1 MILWISREIVPL
13 EGKENHRLGSIHR
26 FAAATRPGRAQK
38 ELNSLTNEGLFS
50 IVTDPAGKSGC
61 ITGAG
66 ELLLNIS
73 GLVAVHGSRADH
85 DGVN

>member
-1 MILWISREIVPL
+1 MILWISREIVPWKD
-13 EGKENHRLGSIHR
+13 KENQRLGSIHR

-50 IVTDPAGKSGC
+50 IVTYPAGKFGC
-61 ITGAG
+61 VAGAG